1 MITISNFLEKY
12 SELANI
18 YNNFDETLKIMT
30 LCSQDDPKPNSI
42 VFISKKKALDKV
54 LSSEVSAVV
63 VPKEH
68 AVDAIKTLN
77 INIIASK
84 NPRLLMALCSTELF
98 GLDKLKNQ
106 FKDLNPEELLT
117 KSFIHPTAQVS
128 KTALI
133 GPNVFIGPNAVI
145 EDGVV
150 IGANSVIQ
158 SNSLIKKDCRIHESV
173 FVGHGSVLGEACELH
188 PQAAIGIEGF
198 GYGSSFETGEHHA
211 INHQGHVVLEDHVH
225 IGSGTKVDRG
235 TFGFTKICKHTKI
248 DNLCHISHNC
258 FIGPYSLITA
268 GFKVAGSTK
277 IGAFLTTGGNASVGG
292 HLNICDN
299 VNLAGL
305 CAVSGNI
312 TEPGSYYGSP
322 LQPLKEGLKNRATFG
337 NLYKMRKDLNRVLK
351 KLSI

>member
-1 MITISNFLEKY
+1 MITISKFLEKY

-18 YNNFDETLKIMT
+18 YNNFDEKLNITA
-30 LCSQDDPKPNSI
+30 LCSQDDPQPNSI
-42 VFISKKKALDKV
+42 VFISKKEALEKV
-54 LSSEVSAVV
+54 LSSEASAVV
-63 VPKEH
+63 IPKDNAQEEL
-68 AVDAIKTLN
+68 KSLKL
-77 INIIASK
+77 NIIASK

-106 FKDLNPEELLT
+106 FKDLDMSELLK
-117 KSFIHPTAQVS
+117 KSFIHPTAKVS
-128 KTALI
+128 KHALI
-133 GPNVFIGPNAVI
+133 GTNVFIGPDTVV
-145 EDGVV
+145 EDDVV
-150 IGANSVIQ
+150 IGANSVVQ
-158 SNSLIKKDCRIHESV
+158 SNSIIKKACRIHESV
-173 FVGHGSVLGEACELH
+173 YVGHGSVLGEACELH
-188 PQAAIGIEGF
+188 PHAAIGVEGF
-198 GYGSSFETGEHHA
+198 GYGSSFETGEHYA

-258 FIGPYSLITA
+258 LIGAFSIITA

-277 IGAFLTTGGNASVGG
+277 IGAFFTTGGNASVSG

-305 CAVSGNI
+305 SAVNGDI
-312 TEPGSYYGSP
+312 KEPGSYYGSP

-351 KLSI
+351 KLGI